1 MYHPLYCFSSTGIP
15 FQRAPKECWY
25 FMRQGHE
32 FNREDITKES
42 MALKASSNVDS
53 DLRNALIDE
62 ESGILRAGL
71 LPQVHTATS
80 AGAKNLL
87 SSITQAGRSKS
98 DWGMGSYNLL

>member
-1 MYHPLYCFSSTGIP
+1 
-15 FQRAPKECWY
+15 
-25 FMRQGHE
+25 MRQGHE